1 MLIQLQATFLTQVG
15 REQEAKSILKA
26 GLKKYPGYR
35 SFIYGLA
42 ENYIEDDESL
52 KAIRLLENYKIK
64 FSQDP
69 NLYLFIS
76 KAYSSQGK
84 ILLQYENM
92 AEYFYYKFNLQE
104 AINQMDL
111 AVKANDG
118 NFYEKS
124 RVEARLKQLKNEE
137 ALYAK
142 FYDK

>member
-1 MLIQLQATFLTQVG
+1 LQATFLTQVG
-15 REQEAKSILKA
+15 REKEAKSILKA
-26 GLKKYPGYR
+26 GLKKYPDYR

-84 ILLQYENM
+84 TLLQYENM
-92 AEYFYYKFNLQE
+92 AESFYYKFNLQE